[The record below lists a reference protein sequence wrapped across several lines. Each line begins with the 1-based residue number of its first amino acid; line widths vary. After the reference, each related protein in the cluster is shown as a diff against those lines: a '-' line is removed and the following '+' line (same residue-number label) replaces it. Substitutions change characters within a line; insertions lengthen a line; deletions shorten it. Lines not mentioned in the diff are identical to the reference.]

1 MLYKRPVVELVLLTL
16 FFAGCSAAPGSAPI
30 ASTPVQADAQAQRR
44 PIVTPAPSPAV
55 SPTPAASAVPTPK
68 GTSPGALD
76 QTFGTGG
83 IVTISN
89 LNVGDGPYTVAVQS
103 NGNILTLTNTN
114 SGDGGDVAL
123 LRYKPNGALD
133 TTFGSG
139 GEVLTSFGSIPLAS
153 ANDFA
158 VDPSGRII
166 VVGTLAT
173 NIPNPPANPLLV
185 ARYTSSGA
193 LDSTFGS
200 GGEVLLPGA
209 ASSVLVQ
216 ANGDILVG
224 GFEQVSSGIAHT
236 VQLDTLLTRL
246 TSNGSLDTT
255 FGSEGTVLAD
265 LIGPVQNL
273 ALDSSGDIFANDGGP
288 SIEFT
293 STGAQVASPS
303 LSGSFAQTS
312 IGSAFQ
318 PNGDVILLAQAGAS
332 KNRNE
337 IQVSR
342 ITLSGTADPAFS
354 SPAFQIEGQGTGQT
368 SSLASAEAVETDGK
382 IVVAGGVDL
391 TNNLNTSSF
400 GIARLGSTGALD
412 TTFGIGGS
420 VATPQRGNF
429 GAVTVQS
436 NGDIVAF
443 GTSITSTS
451 QVMVLARYLG
461 P

>member
-1 MLYKRPVVELVLLTL
+1 
-16 FFAGCSAAPGSAPI
+16 
-30 ASTPVQADAQAQRR
+30 
-44 PIVTPAPSPAV
+44 
-55 SPTPAASAVPTPK
+55 
-68 GTSPGALD
+68 
-76 QTFGTGG
+76 
-83 IVTISN
+83 
-89 LNVGDGPYTVAVQS
+89 
-103 NGNILTLTNTN
+103 
-114 SGDGGDVAL
+114 
-123 LRYKPNGALD
+123 
-133 TTFGSG
+133 
-139 GEVLTSFGSIPLAS
+139 
-153 ANDFA
+153 
-158 VDPSGRII
+158 
-166 VVGTLAT
+166 VGTLAT

-318 PNGDVILLAQAGAS
+318 PNGDVILLAQAGES

-412 TTFGIGGS
+412 TSFGIGGS

-443 GTSITSTS
+443 GTSVTSTS